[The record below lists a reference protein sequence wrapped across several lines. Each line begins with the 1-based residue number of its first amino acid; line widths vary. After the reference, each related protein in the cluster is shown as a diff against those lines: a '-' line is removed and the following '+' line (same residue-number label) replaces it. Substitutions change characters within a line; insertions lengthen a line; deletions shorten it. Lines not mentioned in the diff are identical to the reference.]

1 MSACLPCFRAF
12 DCGVFN
18 LVPTGLGMRFRYP
31 SLVLAVLALLLA
43 LLISAPT
50 ASPVAA
56 AADDPGAGVP
66 AQRYLP
72 VFQGSR
78 SYRPVEPLPWGDVN
92 RRVAPQSQPRTPP
105 PRRAPDAGSEPKP

>member
-1 MSACLPCFRAF
+1 VF
-12 DCGVFN
+12 DCSAFN
-18 LVPTGLGMRFRYP
+18 LVPMGLGMRFAYP
-31 SLVLAVLALLLA
+31 SLLLA
-43 LLISAPT
+43 LVLAPLIGAPT

-56 AADDPGAGVP
+56 AADDPGAAVP

-92 RRVAPQSQPRTPP
+92 RRVAPPSQPRTPP
-105 PRRAPDAGSEPKP
+105 PRRAPEAGPEPKP